1 MKKLN
6 LIILVLTVLISL
18 DSFAQ
23 KTEEKIYSEIGN
35 LTPAEAKFL
44 SKIANQKE
52 MSIEFTNKV
61 KRYYK
66 IEGSEKINLLNELIF
81 KVEDGFINGTFIYYY
96 LTFTGEEHTMTINYG
111 YSAGRA
117 LSGEGTVNKVGDSIL
132 QTEISW
138 GTGAKTVTSFY
149 NNKKIFEK
157 TIPFNS
163 LN

>member
-6 LIILVLTVLISL
+6 LIILILTVLISL
-18 DSFAQ
+18 DGFAQ

-35 LTPAEAKFL
+35 LTPSEATFL

-52 MSIEFTNKV
+52 RSIEFTNKV

-66 IEGSEKINLLNELIF
+66 IEEGEKIFFLNELIF
-81 KVEDGFINGTFIYYY
+81 NKVDGFINGSFIYYY
-96 LTFTGEEHTMTINYG
+96 LTFTGDEHSMTINYG
-111 YSAGRA
+111 YSVGTAH
-117 LSGEGTVNKVGDSIL
+117 SGEGTVNKVGDSIL

-138 GTGAKTVTSFY
+138 GTGAKTVTSLY

-157 TIPFNS
+157 TIPFK
-163 LN
+163 